1 VKANF
6 EVKKAKAPS
15 KNPLKCP
22 IICFAPDKKN
32 NLLDFQNQR
41 YIGIFISL
49 RERERGEGERE
60 REQEGERDKSERE
73 RNRNRKRKW
82 KRKKKRV
89 R

>member
-49 RERERGEGERE
+49 REREREEKGRERE
-60 REQEGERDKSERE
+60 RERE
-73 RNRNRKRKW
+73 RNRNRKRK
-82 KRKKKRV
+82 KKRV